1 MNAAGIKLIKAFEGC
16 KLKAYRDIVGVLTI
30 GYGHTGADV
39 FEGQVITQEEAERLL
54 RDDLEAFEVGVARL
68 VKVSLTE
75 NQFAALVSFA
85 YNLGLRALGGS
96 TLLKLLN
103 KGDPEGAALEFTK
116 WSHAGGRVVAGL
128 VRRREAEKALFLQ
141 DDSHA

>member
-1 MNAAGIKLIKAFEGC
+1 MNAAGIKLIKDFEGC
-16 KLKAYRDIVGVLTI
+16 KLKAYKDIVGVLTI
-30 GYGHTGADV
+30 GYGHTGPDV

-68 VKVSLTE
+68 VKVALTE
-75 NQFAALVSFA
+75 NQYAALVSFA
-85 YNLGLRALGGS
+85 YNLGLGALGGS